1 MYPTRADVKNSFWG
15 LLDDPTGAIYVDF
28 PAAAPTISVFQPAF
42 KQAYSALYSAFLNA
56 QCPRIELISP
66 PITVAPFTTELT
78 PADMGIDGFG
88 DFVWLRERPL
98 GSNGKYRQ
106 LDPLDDLGQRG
117 PNQLLREFVWRNNTF
132 YFIGA
137 TQPIELQIKYDTSAV
152 APTDDATI
160 IAVDDCESFLAN
172 YAAGIAG
179 PRKGDNEIAA
189 RCWEFAVGPRY
200 SMGTIG
206 GELFRLIQPL
216 VRSRQNVQIAHRPYQ
231 ASRRGFG
238 RARFAAPYIQAQQ
251 GSTGGGEMNVPIQ
264 YSTFDGSIVGTVD
277 GVNAI
282 FWLNTGAVSSL
293 LVFRNGVAQTYGV
306 DYTNINNQI
315 TFLAQSIPQPG
326 DIVTAEAFNSGTPQA
341 VPPPDRTMTGQATLS
356 DAMTVDGGTTVIGN
370 VTVPGAI
377 VGNGVLVS
385 PQNALPNGVRAFGTI
400 TLPNTVTIE
409 IWNLSGGSVT
419 LAPNVY
425 YATVVG

>member
-1 MYPTRADVKNSFWG
+1 MYPTRADVRNSFWG

-28 PAAAPTISVFQPAF
+28 PEAAPTISVFQPAF
-42 KQAYSALYSAFLNA
+42 KQAYAALYSAFLNA
-56 QCPRIELISP
+56 QCPRIELETTIA
-66 PITVAPFTTELT
+66 VNPFTTELT
-78 PADMGIDGFG
+78 PADMGIPGFG
-88 DFVWLRERPL
+88 DFIWLRERAL
-98 GSNGKYRQ
+98 GSTGKYRE
-106 LDPLDDLGQRG
+106 LEPLDDLPQRQA
-117 PNQLLREFVWRNNTF
+117 NALLRNFVWRNNTF
-132 YFIGA
+132 YFVGA

-152 APTDDATI
+152 APVDDTTVI
-160 IAVDDCESFLAN
+160 MVDDCESFLAN
-172 YAAGIAG
+172 YAAGVAG

-189 RCWEFAVGPRY
+189 RCWEFAVGPKY
-200 SMGTIG
+200 SMGVIG

-231 ASRRGFG
+231 AFRGRG
-238 RARFAAPYIQAQQ
+238 RGYRFAAPYIQAQQ

-264 YSTFDGSIVGTVD
+264 YSTFDGSIVGPVD

-315 TFLAQSIPQPG
+315 TFLQASIPQPG

-341 VPPPDRTMTGQATLS
+341 VAPPDRTMTGQATLS
-356 DAMTVDGGTTVIGN
+356 DAMTVDGGTTVIGT
-370 VTVPGAI
+370 VTVPNAI
-377 VGNGVLVS
+377 VGNGVVVA
-385 PQNALPNGVRAFGTI
+385 PQNALPAGVRAFGSV

-409 IWNLSGGSVT
+409 IWNLSGGPVT
-419 LAPNVY
+419 LPPNVY
-425 YATVVG
+425 YATAIQ